1 MNTVLKQIISILIL
15 STILGFLRNYFI
27 SENNVDL
34 IKNDRI
40 IGVVTD
46 GIFTIPSFMIE
57 PQQVNTEFVKYYFE
71 NPNVTIVDARDKE
84 QYDNLHIKGSVNIP
98 YNYYEDYDILYELSD
113 LSPDDI
119 YIVYC
124 NGQDCSLS
132 LDLAYVMY
140 DEFDFETV
148 FVYEQGIPVWEE
160 HNYPLSSNNEVAQIA
175 NNTDK
180 PDNPWRF
187 VGFFCFLIIYLS
199 FIIKTIRDNSKTRK
213 EIFNTIGIMS

>member
-124 NGQDCSLS
+124 LS
-132 LDLAYVMY
+132 L
-140 DEFDFETV
+140 
-148 FVYEQGIPVWEE
+148 I
-160 HNYPLSSNNEVAQIA
+160 HI
-175 NNTDK
+175 
-180 PDNPWRF
+180 
-187 VGFFCFLIIYLS
+187 
-199 FIIKTIRDNSKTRK
+199 
-213 EIFNTIGIMS
+213 